1 MARRSSN
8 PAPRRV
14 SAARRA
20 PVVTPLLALLLLS
33 SFAHLSLAITCDSDQ
48 NMQGALLRFLVSS
61 SPLPLFVSPF
71 SAANVTARGAT
82 STNCATDR
90 FPPPSSAPSSPPSPA
105 PSSPPSPAP
114 SSPPSPAPSS
124 PSLPLLPFFPHPP
137 HLRFPLRQ
145 WYCASGDECV
155 SGDQLCDGTADCGDE
170 SDEQPWECG
179 GYEDGCP
186 PEMMPCP
193 LINIANG
200 PWCFDPAAAC
210 DGTADCPC
218 LVRSHP
224 SPVLP
229 GASTPQHRMTA
240 LILSSLALFL
250 FTPSRLQTS
259 CPLTSIANAPWC
271 FDPAAACDGTA
282 DCPYGADEWPGF
294 CVDLKSTSD
303 CPLTPKQV
311 LCPGKQACVTGMV
324 CDGVANCGAV
334 AAEGGGTVVPD
345 EDQDYC
351 SVYECS
357 EGYWKCSDGV
367 QCIDETLKCN
377 GKADCRDGSDEK
389 GCGSGSTTPPPVV
402 TTPPQDV
409 TTPPKDAT
417 GGGAT
422 GGTSGGTSG
431 DETSGDGTGDETGDE
446 TSGDGGEEGT
456 GDETVGDETEG
467 GDRAADGTGGDE
479 TDTSGTTDEAEGG
492 NTVGV
497 GEGGQGGTGGGG
509 GVGGEGKGQGKGA
522 DKPPPSLDHP
532 PAKKILPV
540 IPPVPG
546 SIGKALGGASSS
558 VSNAAQGAAK
568 KIGEVT
574 AGMKKLITERNAK
587 KPKQPGSGSGGNA
600 GTGAGGAA
608 GDSSGGNAGG
618 AGADPVHT
626 TPESSSTP
634 KTPSATGGTGGSS
647 SSSGSGTVKAP
658 LVGGL
663 VGEVV
668 SKAGKQLDAVRNAVN
683 AASKKGVELGRKG
696 KSGGGGLARG
706 GVMKPVTGV
715 KGAIQGAAQ
724 LKKLQQKASA
734 GSGAASGVVL
744 SGKGKRNKQSKE
756 KKGKKKDVKKGGQKQ
771 KAKNHQRS
779 RKG

>member
-48 NMQGALLRFLVSS
+48 NM
-61 SPLPLFVSPF
+61 
-71 SAANVTARGAT
+71 
-82 STNCATDR
+82 
-90 FPPPSSAPSSPPSPA
+90 
-105 PSSPPSPAP
+105 
-114 SSPPSPAPSS
+114 
-124 PSLPLLPFFPHPP
+124 
-137 HLRFPLRQ
+137 

-240 LILSSLALFL
+240 LILSSSLALFLFTPSRLQTSCPLTSIANAPWCFDPAAACDGTADCPCLVRLHPSPVLPGASTPQHRMTALILSSSLALFL

-456 GDETVGDETEG
+456 GDETSGDETEG
-467 GDRAADGTGGDE
+467 GDGAADGTGGDE
-479 TDTSGTTDEAEGG
+479 TDTSGTADEAEGG

-522 DKPPPSLDHP
+522 DKPPPSQDHP

-618 AGADPVHT
+618 TGADPVHT

-696 KSGGGGLARG
+696 KSGGGGSARG

-744 SGKGKRNKQSKE
+744 SGKGKRNMQSKE